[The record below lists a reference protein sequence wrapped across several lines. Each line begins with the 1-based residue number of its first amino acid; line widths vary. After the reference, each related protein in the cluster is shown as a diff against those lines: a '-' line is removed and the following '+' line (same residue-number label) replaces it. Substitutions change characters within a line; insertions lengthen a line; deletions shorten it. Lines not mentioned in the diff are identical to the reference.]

1 MKHKVS
7 ITLTLLAMFLIT
19 QIIGIIILNA
29 YAPTVTE
36 TFNDTTGESI
46 VKVEQP
52 DLPFGLEY
60 EENQEPL
67 PNFISILFAIILA
80 AVIFSFLMKYNLKFV
95 MKSWFFLVIIISLG
109 ITLYP
114 LLIKYIPHT
123 QLLYIQILTL
133 VITLPLA
140 FYKIVKPNIYIHN
153 LTELLIYPGIAIIIV
168 SLIYSPT
175 NKMASVLF
183 SIGLLIL
190 ISIYDAWAVWKSGIM
205 QKMAKYQMETL
216 QIFGGFLLPSMSK
229 KEKEKLRKLK
239 EKYKNK
245 KIPTKDK
252 KRKFKV
258 NLAILG
264 GGDIIFPIIT
274 AGVFMWSF
282 PKQTLFGI
290 NGLIPALF
298 IIGGALLGLSYLFLN
313 TKKGK
318 AYPAM
323 PYISTGIFIGMI
335 LWKVFI

>member
-1 MKHKVS
+1 MKHKIS

-19 QIIGIIILNA
+19 QIIGIIVLNA

-36 TFNDTTGESI
+36 TLNQTTGEPI
-46 VKVEQP
+46 IDIEQAE
-52 DLPFGLEY
+52 LPFGLEY
-60 EENQEPL
+60 EENTDPL
-67 PNFISILFAIILA
+67 PNFISIIFAIILA
-80 AVIFSFLMKYNLKFV
+80 ALIFGLLMKYNLKLV
-95 MKSWFFLVIIISLG
+95 MKLWFFLVVIISLG

-123 QLLYIQILTL
+123 QLLHIQILTL
-133 VITLPLA
+133 VITIPLA
-140 FYKIVKPNIYIHN
+140 FYKIIKPNIYVHN

-175 NKMASVLF
+175 NRTASVIF
-183 SIGLLIL
+183 AIGLLIL

-239 EKYKNK
+239 QKYKNK
-245 KIPTKDK
+245 KIPTTAK

-264 GGDIIFPIIT
+264 GGDVIFPIIT
-274 AGVFMWSF
+274 AGIFMWSF
-282 PKQTLFGI
+282 PKQALLGI

-298 IIGGALLGLSYLFLN
+298 IIGGALLGLSYLFIN

-335 LWKVFI
+335 LWKIFI

>member
-1 MKHKVS
+1 MKHKFT
-7 ITLTLLAMFLIT
+7 ITLTLLAMFLVT
-19 QIIGIIILNA
+19 QFIGITVLNA

-36 TFNDTTGESI
+36 TLNQTTGKPI
-46 VKVEQP
+46 IDIEQP
-52 DLPFGLEY
+52 ALPFGLEY
-60 EENQEPL
+60 EENTDPL
-67 PNFISILFAIILA
+67 PNFVSIIFAIIFA
-80 AVIFSFLMKYNLKFV
+80 AAIFGFLMKYNLKFV
-95 MKSWFFLVIIISLG
+95 MRSWFFLVVVISLG

-114 LLIKYIPHT
+114 LLQKFIPHT
-123 QLLYIQILTL
+123 QLITIQIATL
-133 VITLPLA
+133 MIALPLA
-140 FYKIVKPNIYIHN
+140 FFKIIKPNIYIHN
-153 LTELLIYPGIAIIIV
+153 ATELLIYPGIAIIIV
-168 SLIYSPT
+168 SLIYSPA
-175 NKMASVLF
+175 NKMAGIF
-183 SIGLLIL
+183 FAIALLIL

-216 QIFGGFLLPSMSK
+216 QIFGGFLLPSMSE

-245 KIPTKDK
+245 KIPTTAK

-264 GGDIIFPIIT
+264 GGDVIFPIIT
-274 AGVFMWSF
+274 AGVFMWTF
-282 PKQTLFGI
+282 PEQALFGI

-298 IIGGALLGLSYLFLN
+298 IIAGALLGLTYLFLN

-335 LWKVFI
+335 LWKIFI